1 MCCIEEEYCPGSGEG
16 ITSDSCSSG
25 PEEKEEKEEEAAE
38 DRDSSEDTT
47 VTPAKVRVY
56 IHVGV

>member
-25 PEEKEEKEEEAAE
+25 PEEKEEEAAE

-47 VTPAKVRVY
+47 VTPAKVCVY